1 MSTSAQGSLQ
11 VSDSMSA
18 ALARNWWLIALRG
31 ALGILFGIVAFVFPG
46 ATILSL
52 VLFFSAYMLIDGIF
66 AIAAAVRAA
75 QAHERWGLLVLE
87 GIANIAC
94 GVIAFALPGLTVL
107 VFVLLIAVWALIS
120 GGFMLAAAFRL
131 HAEHGRWWLALG
143 GVISIIYGALLVI
156 APMVGAVVLTWWL
169 GAYALVFGI
178 ALLVLAFKLR
188 SRATA
193 TA

>member
-1 MSTSAQGSLQ
+1 MSTSTSGGLQ

-31 ALGILFGIVAFVFPG
+31 VLGILFGIVAFVATGP
-46 ATILSL
+46 TILSL
-52 VLFFSAYMLIDGIF
+52 VLLFAAYMLVDGVF

-75 QAHERWGLLVLE
+75 QAHERWGWLMLE
-87 GIANIAC
+87 GLANIAC
-94 GVIAFALPGLTVL
+94 SIIAFLLPGLTVL

-131 HAEHGRWWLALG
+131 HIDHGRWWLALG
-143 GVISIIYGALLVI
+143 GLISIIYGVLLAL
-156 APMVGAVVLTWWL
+156 APMIGAVVLTWWL
-169 GAYALVFGI
+169 GAYAFVFGI

-193 TA
+193 

>member
-94 GVIAFALPGLTVL
+94 GVIAF
-107 VFVLLIAVWALIS
+107 VLLIAAWALIS

-193 TA
+193 